1 MTAHLGDLEQ
11 LVLLALLRL
20 APEAY
25 GVAIAEELDRRAGR
39 PVSLGT
45 VYKTLAR
52 LERKGYVRGRVGS
65 PTPERGGRAKRYYE
79 LTGSGRRTLAASLE
93 AIQRLT
99 AGLPVPKPRGW

>member
-1 MTAHLGDLEQ
+1 MTAYLGDLEQ
-11 LVLLALLRL
+11 LILLALLRL

-39 PVSLGT
+39 PATLGT
-45 VYKTLAR
+45 VYKTLSR

-79 LTGSGRRTLAASLE
+79 LTAAGRRALAASLD
-93 AIQRLT
+93 AIHRLS
-99 AGLPVPKPRGW
+99 AGLSVPQPRRS